1 MNSKEDAIAR
11 LKAIADALKGANT
24 KQSQEVPK
32 VEQGDHGV
40 LTEFALDVA
49 TIARILRLAKAM
61 RLEELTF
68 FLHDNAMEVDTMN
81 IDHVTLM
88 NAWIPQE
95 RMQRFNKGN
104 LTHFT
109 VIIEN
114 MLKVLEKFIKAN
126 AKFTIDPK
134 KPDTIKVEMLDNS
147 PMNVVY
153 ELNNTDG
160 REYPRAPLPRIPF
173 TAEIGVKGALLKELF
188 SDSGKS
194 EIAFDADPAD
204 NSFVAKVISEEA
216 SSEVPIK
223 EPMLTLLNIKGN
235 EKVHAVFG
243 YDYLKE
249 YTKAMKFSKDEEIT
263 IFYASKLPMKIR
275 LDLRPGYFDYW
286 LAPKVED

>member
-1 MNSKEDAIAR
+1 
-11 LKAIADALKGANT
+11 
-24 KQSQEVPK
+24 
-32 VEQGDHGV
+32 
-40 LTEFALDVA
+40 
-49 TIARILRLAKAM
+49 
-61 RLEELTF
+61 
-68 FLHDNAMEVDTMN
+68 
-81 IDHVTLM
+81 
-88 NAWIPQE
+88 
-95 RMQRFNKGN
+95 
-104 LTHFT
+104 
-109 VIIEN
+109 

>member
-1 MNSKEDAIAR
+1 M
-11 LKAIADALKGANT
+11 
-24 KQSQEVPK
+24 
-32 VEQGDHGV
+32 
-40 LTEFALDVA
+40 
-49 TIARILRLAKAM
+49 
-61 RLEELTF
+61 
-68 FLHDNAMEVDTMN
+68 
-81 IDHVTLM
+81 
-88 NAWIPQE
+88 
-95 RMQRFNKGN
+95 
-104 LTHFT
+104 
-109 VIIEN
+109 
-114 MLKVLEKFIKAN
+114 
-126 AKFTIDPK
+126 
-134 KPDTIKVEMLDNS
+134 
-147 PMNVVY
+147 
-153 ELNNTDG
+153 
-160 REYPRAPLPRIPF
+160 
-173 TAEIGVKGALLKELF
+173 LKELF